1 MKGRGAEGGCG
12 TENMPCTVSTVPVK
26 SPGTRPG
33 NSDNSTALEID
44 YYSQAIKALSE
55 RSPFDV
61 AEETST
67 STVPTLPSRWTNF
80 LNRHSE
86 SRRRHKKS
94 YSGADKKSSRACEKS
109 RGSNIWVETEDYFR
123 DLKLPDIDNL
133 LEASSSFS
141 LAAQKC
147 FSIPPVG
154 NAPRSNVACYVDD
167 KVPDGNLNSEVVKNE
182 DRVMESNSVAAG
194 VLAQDDRGYGTFE
207 SSCSL
212 EWLLGCRNK
221 TSLISERPSKRRKL
235 LGGEAGLEKFLMANP
250 CDGDFPLCHYC
261 CRGDTSRESN
271 QLIVCV
277 TCRVAVHKKCYGVQD
292 DADESWL
299 CSWCK
304 RKDYIGEMV
313 HPCVLCPKKGGALK
327 PVHRL
332 EESAGSVQF
341 AHLFCC
347 LWMPE
352 AYIEDLKKME
362 PIMNV
367 GGVQESRKKLFC
379 NICKVKFGAC
389 IRCSH
394 GSCRSSFHPLCA
406 REASHR
412 MEVWAKNGHDNIE
425 LRAFCSKHS
434 AILHSGGSVGFGSD
448 LSSADSLP
456 AGRHYNLKIGCQN
469 GGNVGIVCD
478 GSPDKLS
485 HSEPPDEVLSDCQ
498 LHAHETSECSSLP
511 QLNDTAV
518 VGRSDEIANAPD
530 SLGFALVLKKL
541 IDRGKVDLKD
551 VALEIGISSDS
562 LSANIN
568 DSCMAPDVQLKIVN
582 WLKAHVYTNAF
593 QKSLKVKFKPA
604 NSSKGEI
611 GITDGSDTP
620 QISDSELPDP
630 VAIKSVPSR
639 RRTTGNI
646 RILKDNKAVCSPGVI
661 SSENGVLMDKVKGGQ
676 SEHEN
681 SETSNEASIPDTTE
695 TKLTKSEDAFSDSQ
709 GNAHKRGKIGLSGGV
724 LEEKLAIDSISSGH
738 HHSSC
743 SAAELPA
750 SGFMKI
756 EGNSWYIHPHV
767 HKKLSQIHDGVL
779 SKDVIC
785 QREEE
790 NFHLDGSS
798 GASGGSSHQNP
809 GVTCSDICKADRV
822 NTEQLVMARNM
833 GLLESCPKDEVEGE
847 LIYFQHR
854 LLQNAVARKKFADNL
869 IASIARSLPQE
880 IDTTHQQRWDAVLVN
895 EYLRDLREAIKQG
908 RKERRHKE
916 AQAVLAAA
924 TAAAASSSR
933 VSSLRKDAFEESV
946 LPENLL
952 KHTFS
957 GRTGVFSQPMPRAK
971 ETLSR
976 VAMVRT
982 SSGKHSDLGL
992 PAADFSKEHP
1002 KSCDTCRR
1010 SETIL
1015 NPILIC
1021 SGCKV
1026 AVHLDCYRS
1035 VKEFTGPWYCELC
1048 EDLSSRVSGQ
1058 PSINSWEKPYFVA
1071 ECGICGGT
1079 SGAYRK
1085 SSDGHWVHAFCA
1097 EWVLESTF
1105 RRGQVNAVEG
1115 METLLKGVD
1124 TCCICRR
1131 KHGVCLKCS
1140 YGHCQTTFHPSC
1152 ARSAGFYMNVRAAGG
1167 KLQHR
1172 AYCEKHGSDQR
1183 AKAESQKHGIEELKS
1198 IKRIRV
1204 ELERLRLLCER
1215 IVKREKIKREL
1226 VLCSHDILA
1235 LKRDHVARSVLVHS
1249 PFILPDC
1256 SSESATTS
1264 LKGNTEG
1271 YRSCSEA
1278 VQRSDDVTV
1287 DSSVSAKRRL
1297 HVAVTMDSDP
1307 KLEDD
1312 CSTSQSHYNHK
1323 NPERV
1328 QFSGKQIPHRAS
1340 IISRNL
1346 SDDSGWRSKSRKH
1359 QETFGKELVM
1369 TSDEASMKNSMLP
1382 KGYAYVPADCL
1393 SNDKRSKQ
1401 DVFTSEPEER
1411 NG

>member
-1 MKGRGAEGGCG
+1 MLKWLFGLFPAMTGGRCHRRKKVKGRGVEGYCG
-12 TENMPCTVSTVPVK
+12 TEGMPCPVSRVPVE
-26 SPGTRPG
+26 SPGTQPE
-33 NSDNSTALEID
+33 NSDNATALEID

-67 STVPTLPSRWTNF
+67 STVPTLPSGWASF

-94 YSGADKKSSRACEKS
+94 HSGADKKSSRACDKS
-109 RGSNIWVETEDYFR
+109 RSSSIWVETEDYFR
-123 DLKLPDIDNL
+123 DLKLPDIDTL

-141 LAAQKC
+141 LAARKC
-147 FSIPPVG
+147 LSIPPVG
-154 NAPRSNVACYVDD
+154 NAPRSNVASYEDD
-167 KVPDGNLNSEVVKNE
+167 KETDGNLNSEDVKNE
-182 DRVMESNSVAAG
+182 DCVMESNSVAAG
-194 VLAQDDRGYGTFE
+194 VLAQDDKGHDTLN
-207 SSCSL
+207 SSSSL

-221 TSLISERPSKRRKL
+221 ISLITERPSKRRKV
-235 LGGEAGLEKFLMANP
+235 LGVEAGLERFFMANP
-250 CDGDFPLCHYC
+250 CGGDSSLCHYC

-271 QLIVCV
+271 QLIVCDI
-277 TCRVAVHKKCYGVQD
+277 CKVAVHKNCYGVQD
-292 DADESWL
+292 DVDESWL

-304 RKDYIGEMV
+304 QKDDIDKMAY
-313 HPCVLCPKKGGALK
+313 PCVLCPKKGGALK
-327 PVHRL
+327 PVHRHA
-332 EESAGSVQF
+332 ESAGSAQF

-352 AYIEDLKKME
+352 VYIEDLKKME
-362 PIMNV
+362 PVMNV
-367 GGVQESRKKLFC
+367 GGVQETRKKLVC
-379 NICKVKFGAC
+379 NICKLKFGAC
-389 IRCSH
+389 IRCTH
-394 GSCRSSFHPLCA
+394 GSCRSAFHPLCA

-412 MEVWAKNGHDNIE
+412 MEVWAKNGYENIE

-434 AILHSGGSVGFGSD
+434 DIQENSTMLPSGGSVAFGSD

-456 AGRHYNLKIGCQN
+456 AGTQQNLKIGCQN
-469 GGNVGIVCD
+469 GDGTGIVSD

-485 HSEPPDEVLSDCQ
+485 HSEPPDEILSDCQ
-498 LHAHETSECSSLP
+498 LNAHETSECSGLP
-511 QLNDTAV
+511 QLNNTAV
-518 VGRSDEIANAPD
+518 VGRTDEIANASD

-541 IDRGKVDLKD
+541 IDRGKVDIKD
-551 VALEIGISSDS
+551 VALEIGISSDT

-568 DSCMAPDVQLKIVN
+568 DSCMAPDVQIKIVN
-582 WLKAHVYTNAF
+582 WLKAH
-593 QKSLKVKFKPA
+593 
-604 NSSKGEI
+604 
-611 GITDGSDTP
+611 
-620 QISDSELPDP
+620 ISDSELPDP
-630 VAIKSVPSR
+630 VAVKSVPSR

-646 RILKDNKAVCSPGVI
+646 RILNNKAMCSSGVV
-661 SSENGVLMDKVKGGQ
+661 SRESGMPMDKFKGGQ
-676 SEHEN
+676 FEHEN
-681 SETSNEASIPDTTE
+681 LETLNEASMPDATE
-695 TKLTKSEDAFSDSQ
+695 MKLTKSEDASFDYQ
-709 GNAHKRGKIGLSGGV
+709 GNADKPSKISLSGGV
-724 LEEKLAIDSISSGH
+724 LEEKPANASIFSDH
-738 HHSSC
+738 HHSPC
-743 SAAELPA
+743 SAADLPA
-750 SGFMKI
+750 SDFMKI
-756 EGNSWYIHPHV
+756 EGNSFYIHPYI
-767 HKKLSQIHDGVL
+767 HKKLSEIRDGVL

-790 NFHLDGSS
+790 NFYLEGFS
-798 GASGGSSHQNP
+798 GASGGSSFQNSE
-809 GVTCSDICKADRV
+809 VTCSDIRNVDKV
-822 NTEQLVMARNM
+822 NTKQLVMARDM
-833 GLLESCPKDEVEGE
+833 GLLEFCPKDEVEGE
-847 LIYFQHR
+847 LIYLQHR
-854 LLQNAVARKKFADNL
+854 LLQNAVARKKLADNL
-869 IASIARSLPQE
+869 ISRIVKSLPQE
-880 IDTTHQQRWDAVLVN
+880 IDATHQQRWDAVLVN
-895 EYLRDLREAIKQG
+895 QYLRDLREAKKQG

-924 TAAAASSSR
+924 TAAAAASSR
-933 VSSLRKDAFEESV
+933 VSSLRKDAFEEPV

-952 KHTFS
+952 KHTSS
-957 GRTGVFSQPMPRAK
+957 GRTGVCSQPMPQAK

-976 VAMVRT
+976 GTMFRN
-982 SSGKHSDLGL
+982 SSEKHSDLGL
-992 PAADFSKEHP
+992 PDADFSKEHP
-1002 KSCDTCRR
+1002 KLCDICRR

-1026 AVHLDCYRS
+1026 AVHLNCYRS

-1048 EDLSSRVSGQ
+1048 EDLSFRISGQ

-1079 SGAYRK
+1079 TGAYRK
-1085 SSDGHWVHAFCA
+1085 TSDGHWVHAFCA
-1097 EWVLESTF
+1097 EWVFESTF

-1115 METLLKGVD
+1115 METVLKGVD

-1131 KHGVCLKCS
+1131 KQGVCLKCS

-1152 ARSAGFYMNVRAAGG
+1152 ARSAGFYMNVRAVSG

-1172 AYCEKHGSDQR
+1172 AYCEKHGSEQR
-1183 AKAESQKHGIEELKS
+1183 AKAESQKHGIEELKG
-1198 IKRIRV
+1198 IKQIRV

-1235 LKRDHVARSVLVHS
+1235 FKRDHVARSVLVNS

-1287 DSSVSAKRRL
+1287 DSSVSAKHRL
-1297 HVAVTMDSDP
+1297 RVAVTMDSDP
-1307 KLEDD
+1307 KLDDD

-1323 NPERV
+1323 IPERV
-1328 QFSGKQIPHRAS
+1328 QFSGKQVPHRAS

-1393 SNDKRSKQ
+1393 SNDKRTKQ
-1401 DVFTSEPEER
+1401 DVFTSEPAEH